1 VTNSYKT
8 QNVGSLGTYTT
19 ATGSDL
25 QALLGNG
32 WTVSGSEVMPKMIT
46 TIANPVFKDV
56 TIDASAPAPVVF
68 TGGLFVGSYKTFRA
82 AIKLGDV
89 NNDNNVDITDATALI
104 NYLLYGDSSG
114 INLEAA
120 NVNNDSGVDI
130 TDATAL
136 INYLLYG
143 AW

>member
-1 VTNSYKT
+1 
-8 QNVGSLGTYTT
+8 
-19 ATGSDL
+19 
-25 QALLGNG
+25 
-32 WTVSGSEVMPKMIT
+32 MP
-46 TIANPVFKDV
+46 
-56 TIDASAPAPVVF
+56 
-68 TGGLFVGSYKTFRA
+68 
-82 AIKLGDV
+82 GDV
-89 NNDNNVDITDATALI
+89 NNDNSVDITDATALI